1 MDLSFPIGRFNIRDV
16 VDPRTVPA
24 LIGDIEA
31 APGLLRAAVHG
42 LDDAQ
47 LDTPYR
53 PGGWTVRQTVHH
65 VGDSH
70 MNSFIRF
77 RKALTENEPTIFAY
91 DQDRWSEL
99 ADMRTVPVEVSL
111 QLVDAL
117 HRRWTV
123 MLKSLAPADFD
134 RTFRHPEMGLV
145 RLDNNLALYAWHG
158 KHHTAHIT
166 ALRHR
171 MGW

>member
-1 MDLSFPIGRFNIRDV
+1 
-16 VDPRTVPA
+16 
-24 LIGDIEA
+24 
-31 APGLLRAAVHG
+31 
-42 LDDAQ
+42 
-47 LDTPYR
+47 
-53 PGGWTVRQTVHH
+53 
-65 VGDSH
+65 
-70 MNSFIRF
+70 
-77 RKALTENEPTIFAY
+77 
-91 DQDRWSEL
+91 
-99 ADMRTVPVEVSL
+99 VSL